1 MSRISR
7 VLCVHVPVWPLLYRL
22 AGPAA
27 VAQAL
32 SACGLEPP
40 PTPPIF
46 ISVRYCSVEY
56 CGGSITARSVGP
68 STAKPAPAASERS
81 KGQPCAQGAR
91 PCRVIQQRAHSPCGR
106 TQTKHPSHEMP
117 PSPPPALPAP
127 SAGADGFCTPP
138 PRRPWCAL
146 PVSSAPHLPRPH
158 LPRPHP
164 PLPRHH
170 RWEPRGLLRRGRGS
184 PDKIRSASRLAWRQ
198 ATWPRLRRQAGRARA
213 RPSLRYVPSRAG
225 SPMVEYL
232 GGYVA

>member
-127 SAGADGFCTPP
+127 SAGADGFCPPPPPPPLVRPPRLLRPPPPTPP
-138 PRRPWCAL
+138 PPTPPPPPPTPP
-146 PVSSAPHLPRPH
+146 PVGAAGPA
-158 LPRPHP
+158 
-164 PLPRHH
+164 
-170 RWEPRGLLRRGRGS
+170 EAG
-184 PDKIRSASRLAWRQ
+184 
-198 ATWPRLRRQAGRARA
+198 PRLPGQDPVRLPPSVAAGHVASLA
-213 RPSLRYVPSRAG
+213 TPSGAG
-225 SPMVEYL
+225 SST
-232 GGYVA
+232 A

>member
-138 PRRPWCAL
+138 PA
-146 PVSSAPHLPRPH
+146 APGAPSPS
-158 LPRPHP
+158 P
-164 PLPRHH
+164 PPPTSHAPTSH
-170 RWEPRGLLRRGRGS
+170 APTPPSHATTGGSRG
-184 PDKIRSASRLAWRQ
+184 AC
-198 ATWPRLRRQAGRARA
+198 
-213 RPSLRYVPSRAG
+213 
-225 SPMVEYL
+225 
-232 GGYVA
+232 